1 MNVLTVKA
9 PVTTTVTLMLDT
21 PTKIT
26 YETLQEKR
34 EIMGLLFKGCS
45 SLRPKV
51 NSLVIE
57 FIKTACG
64 RGRRYCECRD
74 FINIM
79 HGKLGRRTAGPFENN
94 LYGSSTW
101 MGVKIPGQHPGILRT
116 QCFQLT
122 NGHYVALEYAP

>member
-1 MNVLTVKA
+1 MKTLTVKA
-9 PVTTTVTLMLDT
+9 PVTTTITLMLDT

-34 EIMGLLFKGCS
+34 EIMGLLNIGMCS
-45 SLRPKV
+45 KRPKV
-51 NSLVIE
+51 NSLVIA
-57 FIKTACG
+57 FIKLAG
-64 RGRRYCECRD
+64 IRGRRYCECRD

-101 MGVKIPGQHPGILRT
+101 MNLKTPGQHPGILRT
-116 QCFQLT
+116 QCFQLS
-122 NGHYVALEYAP
+122 NGRYVALEYTP